1 MAATLIVIPSYLLWH
16 LWRVLQGSSK
26 SWGIETG
33 ALLGLIAAGAFIT
46 WFLYL
51 FTGFVNEQKLS
62 QLVLLCY
69 LFCFSA
75 LASPLLSL
83 VVFFVPEAYM
93 IKSPIGIIHGC
104 SEPPGPNTG
113 LPPNAN
119 QATAGPKK
127 WLADEID
134 CDKGSNQWVINV
146 GGVITSWPGAP
157 GILVKDFQT
166 HDGLLRD
173 VQFQKVDNEGNSG
186 DKPQAQNGL
195 RKRGEPPA
203 FPLRIQGGL
212 VVPLYVVVLS
222 LMGGA
227 VSMTRR
233 VPEYQRRTLD
243 IEDRDMTPDKAREN
257 LVFQIMQVFSAPLV
271 AVTAYYLFEPD
282 SGAKSVLLGFVS
294 GFASEPILLAIRALV
309 EKLTPAASLST
320 DSLGK
325 LVGDFKTRSPE
336 EKKILEAALKT
347 NEQGAAKPPLAPG
360 AAK

>member
-1 MAATLIVIPSYLLWH
+1 
-16 LWRVLQGSSK
+16 
-26 SWGIETG
+26 
-33 ALLGLIAAGAFIT
+33 
-46 WFLYL
+46 
-51 FTGFVNEQKLS
+51 
-62 QLVLLCY
+62 
-69 LFCFSA
+69 
-75 LASPLLSL
+75 
-83 VVFFVPEAYM
+83 
-93 IKSPIGIIHGC
+93 
-104 SEPPGPNTG
+104 
-113 LPPNAN
+113 
-119 QATAGPKK
+119 
-127 WLADEID
+127 
-134 CDKGSNQWVINV
+134 
-146 GGVITSWPGAP
+146 
-157 GILVKDFQT
+157 
-166 HDGLLRD
+166 
-173 VQFQKVDNEGNSG
+173 
-186 DKPQAQNGL
+186 
-195 RKRGEPPA
+195 
-203 FPLRIQGGL
+203 LRIQGGL